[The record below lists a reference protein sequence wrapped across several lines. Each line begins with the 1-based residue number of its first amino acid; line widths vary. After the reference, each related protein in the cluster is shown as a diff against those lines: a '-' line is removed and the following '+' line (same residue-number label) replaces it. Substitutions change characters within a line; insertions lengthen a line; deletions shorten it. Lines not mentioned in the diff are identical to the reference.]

1 MIPEWLAL
9 ACSGLVSM
17 IREVHVIFLRWTKS
31 AILITQ
37 QDQRER
43 ERFVSFTP
51 EESELKSQGLLLP
64 SSFLET
70 NRPRPFSSGA
80 TCADSRLTLARLK
93 TIWTLLTL
101 TWPRPELKTRQC
113 LKRSSK
119 NLIPLF
125 CGINLDLDRLLFF
138 RDLMEIKTLQKYALA
153 AAPKMFQFRSRC
165 KQAACFLTAAT
176 AFL

>member
-1 MIPEWLAL
+1 MAGSCLL
-9 ACSGLVSM
+9 RLG
-17 IREVHVIFLRWTKS
+17 VHDSRSPCHFS
-31 AILITQ
+31 AM
-37 QDQRER
+37 DQECNFDHATRSERER
-43 ERFVSFTP
+43 EREIFVSFTP

-125 CGINLDLDRLLFF
+125 CGISLDLDHSKFKVHTSF
-138 RDLMEIKTLQKYALA
+138 HINIYIPDQV
-153 AAPKMFQFRSRC
+153 
-165 KQAACFLTAAT
+165 
-176 AFL
+176 

>member
-1 MIPEWLAL
+1 MRPFVASEEFDPSHTIANPKFKMIPEWLAL

-43 ERFVSFTP
+43 EIFVSFTP

-80 TCADSRLTLARLK
+80 TCA
-93 TIWTLLTL
+93 
-101 TWPRPELKTRQC
+101 ELSFNTCKAED
-113 LKRSSK
+113 
-119 NLIPLF
+119 
-125 CGINLDLDRLLFF
+125 NLDAAH
-138 RDLMEIKTLQKYALA
+138 THLA
-153 AAPKMFQFRSRC
+153 EARAQNAAMLEAKFKKPYPFILWNKFGSRS
-165 KQAACFLTAAT
+165 
-176 AFL
+176 